1 MRTIMPTSLLKAE
14 ARYLSLR
21 SLRNKASRW
30 ERARRAFAS
39 FNLTRVVELGE
50 NWND

>member
-1 MRTIMPTSLLKAE
+1 MRTIMPTSLLKAQ
-14 ARYLSLR
+14 ARYQST
-21 SLRNKASRW
+21 STLRNKASRQQ
-30 ERARRAFAS
+30 RARRAFAS